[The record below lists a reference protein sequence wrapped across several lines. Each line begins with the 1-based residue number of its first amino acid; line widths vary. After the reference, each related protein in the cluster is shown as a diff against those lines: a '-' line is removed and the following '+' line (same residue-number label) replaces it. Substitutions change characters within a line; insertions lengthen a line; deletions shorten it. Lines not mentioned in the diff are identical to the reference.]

1 MQTLTSFKKFS
12 SHLKNCLLTGL
23 AEAKILGHQEL
34 LPVHL
39 LYGLL
44 QERGSVAGEFL
55 LSLKLD
61 VIKIKALL
69 TTGLPAI
76 ATDDNPSPEISEA
89 AQKAII
95 EAVRIAYLNRHKYVG
110 TEHLLFALLK
120 KPDVLTEKILTAT
133 GANRE
138 QLAKQAETVIKTTSK
153 LGEILS
159 EFETKE
165 SPDEATDY
173 PNSALNFFGRDLTG
187 EVAQKTIDPV
197 IGRELEI
204 QKILEILS
212 RRSKN
217 NPLLIGDPGVG
228 KTAIIEGLAKKIQ
241 TGEVPEFLAGKKIFS
256 LDLSAMVAGTSF
268 RGEFEARIKEVV
280 NEAEDRDDAI
290 VFIDEIHQIVGAGS
304 ASGSMD
310 AANILKPALARGRL
324 KIIGA
329 TTYQDYRKS
338 IENDPALARR
348 FQTVKIDEPSEAE
361 TKTILLGL
369 RDYFEDFHKI
379 KISDEAIDAAVN
391 LSQRYINDKLLPD
404 KAIDLI
410 DEASAGLKTRQKPS
424 ATELEVKKTAT
435 TVKKLN
441 SDLREQIVA
450 ENYLAAAELKDE
462 INRLNSWLAKN
473 RQKIQADRQ
482 KFKCTIG
489 YDDIARTVARQ
500 TGIAIPLQK
509 QQRTLSAKQLAGLL
523 ATEVIGQ
530 TEALQAIIPSLM
542 RTAAGLGGE
551 RQAPASFIFV
561 GPSGVGK
568 TYLAEKLA
576 EHFFG
581 NAKNLIKINMSEYG
595 EKFNASKL
603 IGAPAGYVGYKES
616 GELTEKIKRQP
627 YSLVLLDEI
636 EKANSEIFDLFLRI
650 LDDGY
655 LTDATGQRVSF
666 KNSII
671 VMTSNIGSNLIGKN
685 GGFGFEA
692 DGNPASVTSADWQQ
706 KVIAE
711 TKKAFKPEFIN
722 RLDRIVCFNNL
733 SENDLKAVARRE
745 LDKLAAQ
752 LQKDKQVSLKFDEA
766 ILTEIIRLKT
776 LLPANETG
784 GARAIQKII
793 KEKITTPLAEKLLAR
808 KIKNKIWRLTAKN
821 GIITLS

>member
-1 MQTLTSFKKFS
+1 METLTSFKKFS
-12 SHLKNCLLTGL
+12 SHLKNSLLTGL
-23 AEAKILGHQEL
+23 GEAKVLGHSEL
-34 LPVHL
+34 LPAHL
-39 LYGLL
+39 LYGLA

-61 VIKIKALL
+61 ADKIKESLV
-69 TTGLPAI
+69 TGLNAA
-76 ATDDNPSPEISEA
+76 ATDSNPSPEISEA
-89 AQKAII
+89 AQKVII

-110 TEHLLFALLK
+110 TEHLLSALLK
-120 KPDVLTEKILTAT
+120 KTDSLVEKILASN
-133 GANRE
+133 GIGRE
-138 QLAKQAETVIKTTSK
+138 QTAKQTEVILKTASK

-165 SPDEATDY
+165 NQDSANNY
-173 PNSALNFFGRDLTG
+173 PNSALNFFGRELTG
-187 EVAQKTIDPV
+187 EAAQKTIDPV
-197 IGRELEI
+197 IGRESEI

-241 TGEVPEFLAGKKIFS
+241 AGEVPEFLSGKKIFS
-256 LDLSAMVAGTSF
+256 LDLSALVAGTSF

-280 NEAEDRDDAI
+280 AEAEDRDDAI

-324 KIIGA
+324 KVIGA

-338 IENDPALARR
+338 LENDPALARR

-361 TKTILLGL
+361 AKTILLGL

-379 KISDEAIDAAVN
+379 KISDEAIDAAVS
-391 LSQRYINDKLLPD
+391 LSQRYINGKLLPD

-410 DEASAGLKTRQKPS
+410 DEAAAGIRTRQKPS
-424 ATELEVKKTAT
+424 AAELSLKQAASDL
-435 TVKKLN
+435 KKLN
-441 SDLREQIVA
+441 GELRDRILQ
-450 ENYLAAAELKDE
+450 ENYSAAAEIKKE
-462 INRLNSWLAKN
+462 IDRLNVLIAKN
-473 RQKIQADRQ
+473 RQKIQKEKQ
-482 KFKCTIG
+482 KFKSTLG
-489 YDDIARTVARQ
+489 HDDIARTVARQ

-509 QQRTLSAKQLAGLL
+509 QRQSLSAKQLAGKL
-523 ATEVIGQ
+523 AGDVVGQ
-530 TEALQAIIPSLM
+530 PEALQAIIPALL

-636 EKANSEIFDLFLRI
+636 EKANSEIFDLFLQI

-655 LTDATGQRVSF
+655 LTDAAGQRVSF
-666 KNSII
+666 KNAII

-685 GGFGFEA
+685 GSFGFET
-692 DGNPASVTSADWQQ
+692 DSSASVPSGTWQE

-722 RLDRIVCFNNL
+722 RLDKIICFNNL
-733 SENDLKAVARRE
+733 NENDLKAVARRE
-745 LDKLAAQ
+745 LDKLAEQ
-752 LQKDKQVSLKFDEA
+752 LKQNRQADLKFDETV
-766 ILTEIIRLKT
+766 LTEILSLKNR
-776 LLPANETG
+776 LPANETG
-784 GARAIQKII
+784 GARAIQKIV
-793 KEKITTPLAEKLLAR
+793 KEKIATLLAEKALDR
-808 KIKNKIWRLTAKN
+808 KSRNKIWRLTVKN